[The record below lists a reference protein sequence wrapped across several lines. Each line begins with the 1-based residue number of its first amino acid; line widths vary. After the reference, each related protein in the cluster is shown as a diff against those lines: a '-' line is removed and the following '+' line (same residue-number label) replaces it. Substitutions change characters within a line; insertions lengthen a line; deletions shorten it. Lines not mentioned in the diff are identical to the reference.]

1 MASLPLP
8 ESQDSDQAELVKI
21 VTDIVSK
28 KPTTKEEALELFKTL
43 QVKLGFWLTSNLPAL
58 EAKALLVGMW
68 AVEQV
73 SSSSCFAFLKK

>member
-8 ESQDSDQAELVKI
+8 ESQDTDQAELIKI

-28 KPTTKEEALELFKTL
+28 KPSTKEEALEAFHTL
-43 QVKLGFWLTSNLPAL
+43 QVKLGVWLTSNLPAL
-58 EAKALLVGMW
+58 EAKALLVGLW

-73 SSSSCFAFLKK
+73 TSSSCFAFLKK